1 MIGCEIMN
9 EPTKTENTD
18 IMSIYQKSENILSDI
33 QNIIE
38 TSQRQAYRAVDTI
51 LSQRNWLIGCRIAEE
66 EIDGSDRAEYGANI
80 IKKLSKELTAQYGK
94 GYDRSN
100 LYHCLRFYK
109 EFPQIVDTVCRQF
122 HIRLTWSHYRALL
135 QVPDSVARN
144 WYEKEAYEQTWSVRT
159 LQRNIN
165 TQYYYR
171 ILQSQHKE
179 LVEQEMLE
187 KTSGFQNDKLEFIR
201 NPVIAEFLGLS
212 SNKDLT
218 ETDLETSI
226 ISNIQKFLMEMG
238 KGYAFV
244 ARQQHIK
251 TEKED
256 YFIDLVFYNYIL
268 KCFVLIDLKTDKI
281 THQDVGQMDM
291 YIRMYD
297 ELKKGADDNPTLGIV
312 LCTETDEDIARY
324 SVLHGNEQLFASKYK
339 LYLPTEEELRK
350 EIEIQKAMFYLQQK
364 EKQSGQMSSG
374 EN

>member
-1 MIGCEIMN
+1 MC
-9 EPTKTENTD
+9 D
-18 IMSIYQKSENILSDI
+18 INIW
-33 QNIIE
+33 
-38 TSQRQAYRAVDTI
+38 QAYHAVDTI
-51 LSQRNWLIGCRIAEE
+51 LSQRNWLIGYRIAEE

-80 IKKLSKELTAQYGK
+80 VKKLSKELTAKYGK

-109 EFPQIVDTVCRQF
+109 EFPQIVDTACRQS
-122 HIRLTWSHYRALL
+122 HIRLSWSHYRALL
-135 QVPDSVARN
+135 QVADSTARS

-187 KTSGFQNDKLEFIR
+187 KTSKFQSDKLEFIR

-212 SNKDLT
+212 SNTDFT
-218 ETDLETSI
+218 ETELETSI

-256 YFIDLVFYNYIL
+256 YFIDLVS
-268 KCFVLIDLKTDKI
+268 TI
-281 THQDVGQMDM
+281 T
-291 YIRMYD
+291 
-297 ELKKGADDNPTLGIV
+297 
-312 LCTETDEDIARY
+312 
-324 SVLHGNEQLFASKYK
+324 F
-339 LYLPTEEELRK
+339 
-350 EIEIQKAMFYLQQK
+350 
-364 EKQSGQMSSG
+364 
-374 EN
+374 